1 VAAKFK
7 KELLFDGF
15 DPKASYQMVPVA
27 ATREMA
33 VVTDAEE
40 CTIVIDPPNVARME
54 KFVFPK
60 PLLDVPREFMAKVSP
75 NNTLSFNIFGMK
87 NGNTNLFLLNSQGV
101 ATSVMRIS
109 VKERLQKTFAVA
121 RLSDIRHL
129 CPFLPEEV
137 PVMLQRVKATFLQ
150 QANIEL
156 SQRGGQFE
164 VTVERNLGNP
174 LILDTPTR
182 DNFNAI
188 IAATPQAALVPNF
201 CVYLCWDLRSN
212 LFASIVGQTFLGFAC
227 FCEQQNNPFENAITV
242 AHELGHALGLGHT
255 GAKSMMA
262 GDGNARSS
270 HLQQFEID
278 TINNNDDAR

>member
-1 VAAKFK
+1 LAAKFK
-7 KELLFDGF
+7 KDLLFDGF
-15 DPKASYQMVPVA
+15 DPKASYQMVPVG

-40 CTIVIDPPNVARME
+40 CTVVIDPPNVARME

-60 PLLDVPREFMAKVSP
+60 PLLEVPREFLAKVTP
-75 NNTLSFNIFGMK
+75 NNTLSFDIFGIK
-87 NGNTNLFLLNSQGV
+87 NGNTNLFLLNRQGV

-109 VKERLQKTFAVA
+109 VKKRLQKSFAMA

-137 PVMLQRVKATFLQ
+137 PPMVQRVKTTYLQ

-156 SQRGGQFE
+156 SQQGGQFE
-164 VTVERNLGNP
+164 VTVEKNLRNP
-174 LILDTPTR
+174 LILDTPGR
-182 DNFNAI
+182 DNFKAI
-188 IAATPQAALVPNF
+188 LAATPQAALLPDF

-212 LFASIVGQTFLGFAC
+212 IFASIVGQNFGFAC
-227 FCEQQNNPFENAITV
+227 FCEQQNDPFDNAITV
-242 AHELGHALGLGHT
+242 AHELGHALGLAHT
-255 GAKSMMA
+255 GAKTMMA

-270 HLQQFEID
+270 QLQQFEID
-278 TINNNDDAR
+278 TINNNDDAS

>member
-15 DPKASYQMVPVA
+15 DPKAIYQMVPVT

-33 VVTDAEE
+33 VVTDAED
-40 CTIVIDPPNVARME
+40 CTIVIDPPNIARME

-60 PLLDVPREFMAKVSP
+60 PLLEVPREFKAKVTP

-87 NGNTNLFLLNSQGV
+87 NGNTNLFLVNSRGV

-129 CPFLPEEV
+129 CPFLPEQIPE
-137 PVMLQRVKATFLQ
+137 MLLRVKATFLQ

-156 SQRGGQFE
+156 TQQGGQFD
-164 VTVERNLGNP
+164 VTVPRNLGNP
-174 LILDTPTR
+174 LILDAPTR

-188 IAATPQAALVPNF
+188 LAATPQAALVPNF
-201 CVYLCWDLRSN
+201 CVYFCWDLRSN
-212 LFASIVGQTFLGFAC
+212 VFGSIVGQTITGFC
-227 FCEQQNNPFENAITV
+227 FSEQQNNPFENAITV
-242 AHELGHALGLGHT
+242 AHELGHAMGLNHT

-262 GDGNARSS
+262 GDGNSRSS

-278 TINNNDDAR
+278 TINNNDNAG